1 MAMKAY
7 ACPRCLTLSSTTEDG
22 DGGVHTC
29 TPTPL
34 VRGLEGRIAELEAGM
49 ESLLRA
55 HPSVLECNDF
65 NHAPKDRH
73 EGFDCPCKARWDTA
87 VEAACNLLKR

>member
-7 ACPRCLTLSSTTEDG
+7 ACPRCLTLSSTTDNG

-34 VRGLEGRIAELEAGM
+34 VHGLERRVAELEDERSQILAFLMGADGTEETRLTALHM
-49 ESLLRA
+49 
-55 HPSVLECNDF
+55 LE
-65 NHAPKDRH
+65 R
-73 EGFDCPCKARWDTA
+73 
-87 VEAACNLLKR
+87 

>member
-22 DGGVHTC
+22 DGGAHTC

-34 VRGLEGRIAELEAGM
+34 VRGLEERIASLESENLRIRTAISEFH
-49 ESLLRA
+49 ESVNNR
-55 HPSVLECNDF
+55 
-65 NHAPKDRH
+65 
-73 EGFDCPCKARWDTA
+73 
-87 VEAACNLLKR
+87 

>member
-1 MAMKAY
+1 MVMKAY

-34 VRGLEGRIAELEAGM
+34 VRSLESQIEELKTKLEA
-49 ESLLRA
+49 E
-55 HPSVLECNDF
+55 
-65 NHAPKDRH
+65 DRLNQIIA
-73 EGFDCPCKARWDTA
+73 GQRDDLKKA
-87 VEAACNLLKR
+87 LKAYETQA